1 MTTALQGMAGGRHD
15 STGARF
21 GRGTAWLLLAL
32 LLVATIF
39 PFYWTLRT
47 GLVSNTS
54 LLESNADK
62 TVVERIL
69 PDDPTTVNFR
79 RVLGQATDEEIQ
91 EATGRANSASFDY
104 LTALQNSIIIATV
117 IAVAQV
123 FFSSLAAYAFAR
135 LRFPGRDKLFFLYLT
150 GLMIPPIFVLI
161 PNLLLILG
169 DFWLFD
175 INGHEFLDWIPGYDS
190 SSNTFLLGRLPGVIA
205 PFFLMSPFAVFFL
218 RQFFLGISRSLEE
231 AALIDGA
238 SHFRIFRSIILP
250 IARPQMITLG
260 VLTYITAWNE
270 FLWPL
275 AVTQAFPD
283 SQPLTVALGVFTT
296 QQPGLSPDWSGLMSG
311 TLLAALPVI
320 IIFMFFGKRLVDN
333 IQFSGLK

>member
-1 MTTALQGMAGGRHD
+1 MSTALAGMAGGRAD
-15 STGARF
+15 SRGARF
-21 GRGTAWLLLAL
+21 GRGTAWLLLAVL
-32 LLVATIF
+32 IVATIF

-47 GLVSNTS
+47 GLVSNAS
-54 LLESNADK
+54 LFESNADK
-62 TVVERIL
+62 GVIERIL

-79 RVLGQATDEEIQ
+79 RVLGQATDEEIL

-104 LTALQNSIIIATV
+104 LTAMKNSVIIATF
-117 IAVAQV
+117 IAVGQV
-123 FFSSLAAYAFAR
+123 FFSALAAYAFSR

-150 GLMIPPIFVLI
+150 GMMIPPIFVLI

-169 DFWLFD
+169 DFWVFD
-175 INGHEFLDWIPGYDS
+175 ANGHEWLDWLPGYDAS
-190 SSNTFLLGRLPGVIA
+190 SRTFLLGRLPGVIA
-205 PFFLMSPFAVFFL
+205 PFFFMTPFAVFFL
-218 RQFFLGISRSLEE
+218 RQFFLGINRSLEE

-238 SHFRIFRSIILP
+238 SHFRIFRSVILP

-275 AVTQAFPD
+275 VVTQQFPEK
-283 SQPLTVALGVFTT
+283 QPLTVALGVFTT
-296 QQPGLSPDWSGLMSG
+296 QQPGTQPDWSGLRSG

-320 IIFMFFGKRLVDN
+320 VIFMIFGKRLVDS
-333 IQFSGLK
+333 IQFSGIK